1 MDAKRKLIK
10 LKVRVVITENE
21 FQKTKEQLER
31 ISKNIGSIGETEDWT
46 EVAIKALENQQDITN
61 VLHDKKKLCQHF
73 ANKAAKQERY
83 ARNVLKDEPTRE
95 DVKDD
100 LNNAIKLQDRYNAL
114 IEFIDFLEDTYLY

>member
-1 MDAKRKLIK
+1 M
-10 LKVRVVITENE
+10 TENE

-61 VLHDKKKLCQHF
+61 VLHDKKKLCQHV
-73 ANKAAKQERY
+73 ANKANKQERY

-114 IEFIDFLEDTYLY
+114 IEFIDFLEDTYLS